1 MKLNII
7 IILSLLIQL
16 SCSFSQ
22 KIKDG
27 EMAYER
33 KQYAVAASMLEEEY
47 IATKNQALKGRK
59 AYLLGQSYLKLL
71 EYRDARSWFEKA
83 IGHEYGAEAL
93 GKYAESSKSI
103 EEYESAI
110 GAYRQLISMTG
121 RKQELEREI
130 LLCQQAMTSKLKSSE
145 YQIERLFT
153 NTTVSDYSPVIY
165 ENDFL
170 VFTSERKEST
180 GKDIYNWTGER
191 FADIF
196 IVQKNGSEVKRFDS
210 AINTSQNEGT
220 PWFSKNMETMYFTR
234 CFGAGAGDDFCKLMV
249 SKRVND
255 IWGEP
260 EVLPFTRDKINY
272 GQATLVENDSIL
284 VFSADINEP
293 GGPLDLYYTELYSDG
308 SWSEPE
314 PLPESINSQGNEMFP
329 TGDGDTLYF
338 SSDYLPG
345 FGGFDIFKTYLR
357 SDKKWSIPI
366 NIGFGINSGGDD
378 FSFIVDYQAKKKT
391 TVVQQGYFTSSRAG
405 SGKDDIFRFFKLRQ
419 EPTPV
424 LVETEKEKETKRELY
439 ITVRAFTPLYKISDE
454 PNSEIVGK
462 SPLAETFIK
471 ITDEVGQKISEAY
484 SDKNGFYFTQAPEGK
499 TLKIIG
505 ARLGYLNASKIS
517 DTRNI
522 LFKEGETSKTISVEL
537 ILDKIYA
544 DKEINLKNIYYDYD
558 KWDIKDEAKPTLDD
572 LVKLLNDN
580 PQINIQLSSHT
591 DCRGTDEYNIV
602 LSQKRAQSVVD
613 YLISKNIEAQ
623 RLIAIGY
630 GETQLIDK
638 CVCETCSEDQHQI
651 NRRTT
656 FKIIKK

>member
-1 MKLNII
+1 MKWKMLFII
-7 IILSLLIQL
+7 VVCIQM

-33 KQYAVAASMLEEEY
+33 KQYATAAAMLEEEY
-47 IATKNQALKGRK
+47 IATKNQASKGRK

-71 EYRDARSWFEKA
+71 EYREARSWFEKA
-83 IGHEYGAEAL
+83 VGHEYGAEAL
-93 GKYAESSKSI
+93 GKYADASKSI
-103 EEYESAI
+103 EEYDAAI
-110 GAYRQLISMTG
+110 GAYRELITITG

-130 LLCQQAMTSKLKSSE
+130 LLCQQAMDSKLKNSE
-145 YQIERLFT
+145 YQIERLFI

-170 VFTSERKEST
+170 VFTSERKEAS
-180 GKDIYNWTGER
+180 GKDTYNWTGER
-191 FADIF
+191 FSDIF

-220 PWFSKNMETMYFTR
+220 PWFSKDMETMYFTR
-234 CFGAGAGDDFCKLMV
+234 CFGEGAGDDYCRLMV
-249 SKRVND
+249 SKREND
-255 IWGEP
+255 VWGEP
-260 EVLPFTRDKINY
+260 EALPFIQDKINY
-272 GQATLVENDSIL
+272 GQATLIENDSIL
-284 VFSADINEP
+284 VFSADISEL
-293 GGPLDLYYTELYSDG
+293 GGPLDLFYTELYSDG

-314 PLPESINSQGNEMFP
+314 PLPGSINSSGNEMFP

-345 FGGFDIFKTYLR
+345 FGGFDIFKTFLR
-357 SDKKWSIPI
+357 SDKSWSIPI
-366 NIGFGINSGGDD
+366 NIGFGINSGGDE
-378 FSFIVDYQAKKKT
+378 FSFIVDYLAKRKS
-391 TVVQQGYFTSSRAG
+391 TVLQQGFFTSSRVG
-405 SGKDDIFRFFKLRQ
+405 SGKDDIFRFFKIRQ
-419 EPTPV
+419 EPVPV
-424 LVETEKEKETKRELY
+424 LVENEKEKEAKRELY
-439 ITVRAFTPLYKISDE
+439 VTVRTFTPQYRIPDD
-454 PNSEIVGK
+454 PNSEIDGK
-462 SPLAETFIK
+462 SPLSETFIK
-471 ITDEVGQKISEAY
+471 ITDEAGQKVAEAY
-484 SDKNGFYFTQAPEGK
+484 SDKNGFYFTQVSEGK

-505 ARLGYLNASKIS
+505 ARLGYLNASKTI

-522 LFKEGETSKTISVEL
+522 TFKESETSKTISIEL
-537 ILDKIYA
+537 VLDKIYTN
-544 DKEINLKNIYYDYD
+544 KEINLKNIYYDYD
-558 KWDIKDEAKPTLDD
+558 KWDIKEEAKPTLDE

-591 DCRGTDEYNIV
+591 DCRGTDDYNIV

-613 YLISKNIEAQ
+613 YLISKNIEAK

-630 GETQLIDK
+630 GETQLLDL
-638 CVCETCSEDQHQI
+638 CVCEICTENQHQI

>member
-249 SKRVND
+249 SKREND

-378 FSFIVDYQAKKKT
+378 FSFIVDYQAKK
-391 TVVQQGYFTSSRAG
+391 
-405 SGKDDIFRFFKLRQ
+405 
-419 EPTPV
+419 
-424 LVETEKEKETKRELY
+424 ETYRSTAR
-439 ITVRAFTPLYKISDE
+439 I
-454 PNSEIVGK
+454 
-462 SPLAETFIK
+462 
-471 ITDEVGQKISEAY
+471 
-484 SDKNGFYFTQAPEGK
+484 FYFFQS
-499 TLKIIG
+499 
-505 ARLGYLNASKIS
+505 R
-517 DTRNI
+517 
-522 LFKEGETSKTISVEL
+522 
-537 ILDKIYA
+537 
-544 DKEINLKNIYYDYD
+544 
-558 KWDIKDEAKPTLDD
+558 KW
-572 LVKLLNDN
+572 
-580 PQINIQLSSHT
+580 
-591 DCRGTDEYNIV
+591 
-602 LSQKRAQSVVD
+602 KR
-613 YLISKNIEAQ
+613 
-623 RLIAIGY
+623 
-630 GETQLIDK
+630 
-638 CVCETCSEDQHQI
+638 
-651 NRRTT
+651 
-656 FKIIKK
+656 

>member
-1 MKLNII
+1 MKWKMLFII
-7 IILSLLIQL
+7 VVCIQM

-33 KQYAVAASMLEEEY
+33 KQYATAAAMLEEEY
-47 IATKNQALKGRK
+47 IATKNQASKGRK

-71 EYRDARSWFEKA
+71 EYREARSWFEKA
-83 IGHEYGAEAL
+83 VGHEYGAEAL
-93 GKYAESSKSI
+93 GKYADASKSI
-103 EEYESAI
+103 EEYDAAI
-110 GAYRQLISMTG
+110 GAYRELITITG

-130 LLCQQAMTSKLKSSE
+130 LLCQQAMDNKLKNSE
-145 YQIERLFT
+145 YQIERLFI

-170 VFTSERKEST
+170 VFTSERKEAS
-180 GKDIYNWTGER
+180 GKDTYNWTGER
-191 FADIF
+191 FSDIF

-220 PWFSKNMETMYFTR
+220 PWFSKDMETMYFTR
-234 CFGAGAGDDFCKLMV
+234 CFGEGAGDDYCRLMV
-249 SKRVND
+249 SKREND
-255 IWGEP
+255 VWGEP
-260 EVLPFTRDKINY
+260 EALPFIQDKINY
-272 GQATLVENDSIL
+272 GQATLIENDSIL
-284 VFSADINEP
+284 VFSADISEL
-293 GGPLDLYYTELYSDG
+293 GGPLDLFYTELYSDG

-314 PLPESINSQGNEMFP
+314 PLPGSINSSGNEMFP

-345 FGGFDIFKTYLR
+345 FGGFDIFKTFLR
-357 SDKKWSIPI
+357 SDKSWSIPI
-366 NIGFGINSGGDD
+366 NIGFGINSGGDE
-378 FSFIVDYQAKKKT
+378 FSFIVDYLAKRKS
-391 TVVQQGYFTSSRAG
+391 TVLQQGFFTSSRVG
-405 SGKDDIFRFFKLRQ
+405 SGKDDIFRFFKIRQ
-419 EPTPV
+419 EPVPV
-424 LVETEKEKETKRELY
+424 LVENEKEKEAKRELY
-439 ITVRAFTPLYKISDE
+439 VTVRTFTPQYRIPED
-454 PNSEIVGK
+454 PNSEIDGK
-462 SPLAETFIK
+462 SPLSETFIK
-471 ITDEVGQKISEAY
+471 ITDEAGQKVAEAY
-484 SDKNGFYFTQAPEGK
+484 SDKNGFYFTQVSEGK

-505 ARLGYLNASKIS
+505 ARLGYLNASKTI

-522 LFKEGETSKTISVEL
+522 TFKESETSKTISIEL
-537 ILDKIYA
+537 VLDKIYTN
-544 DKEINLKNIYYDYD
+544 KEINLKNIYYDYD
-558 KWDIKDEAKPTLDD
+558 KWDIKEEAKPTLDE

-591 DCRGTDEYNIV
+591 DCRGTDDYNIV

-613 YLISKNIEAQ
+613 YLISKNIEAK

-630 GETQLIDK
+630 GETQLLDL
-638 CVCETCSEDQHQI
+638 CVCEICTENQHQI